1 MKDSSFRLIR
11 CGVIFFFSLL
21 NPGDQGKT
29 ASLCLNVKHVK
40 GPGVHVPSRRVCEV
54 AQGEQAE
61 HLGMGLMLC
70 KD

>member
-11 CGVIFFFSLL
+11 CGVIFFSLL

-29 ASLCLNVKHVK
+29 ASLHFNVKHVK
-40 GPGVHVPSRRVCEV
+40 GPGLHVPSLCVWEV
-54 AQGEQAE
+54 AQGEQAG